1 MQKLKVTQIRSTIDC
16 PKTQKRT
23 IVALG
28 LGKIRRSVI
37 HADTPQIRGMVRSV
51 SHLVK
56 VESAA

>member
-1 MQKLKVTQIRSTIDC
+1 MSKLKVTQIRSAIDC

-37 HADTPQIRGMVRSV
+37 HPDNPQIRGMVRSV
-51 SHLVK
+51 AHLVK